1 MHIGIAGVGRMGA
14 AIALRLIEVGHQVT
28 VWNRTADKT
37 APLATAGAKVAA
49 SPSALASEA
58 EVILTIL
65 TNAEAQ
71 SAVYEGPQG
80 ILAGKIAGK
89 LAIDMSTVQPAEI
102 VALAAKVRAK
112 GGAFV
117 ECPVGGT
124 TGPARQGKLFG
135 FMGAEPEDAARA
147 KPILDQLCRR
157 LEDSRRRRRHVHRRP
172 IDRGLGRG
180 RGTRRPTQGDQR
192 DERNSEDRRSHDV
205 MGRFQA
211 CGNTSLNRVPL
222 PGVLCTSTSPSCS

>member
-49 SPSALASEA
+49 SPSALAGEA

-89 LAIDMSTVQPAEI
+89 LVIDMSTVQPAEI
-102 VALAAKVRAK
+102 VAIAEKVRAK

-124 TGPARQGKLFG
+124 TGPARQGQLVG
-135 FMGAEPEDAARA
+135 LMGAEASDADRA
-147 KPILDQLCRR
+147 LPLLKQLCRR
-157 LEDSRRRRRHVHRRP
+157 
-172 IDRGLGRG
+172 IDHCGKVGAAAPVKLAINLPLMVAWQAFGEAFALCKD
-180 RGTRRPTQGDQR
+180 TKLS
-192 DERNSEDRRSHDV
+192 SEQLVNLFTDISATTNAIKARAP
-205 MGRFQA
+205 MIQA
-211 CGNTSLNRVPL
+211 
-222 PGVLCTSTSPSCS
+222 